1 MYNIILVP
9 LDGSKRGERVLDH
22 VENLAR
28 CFKSKVIFLQVVRP
42 PYLVGPEIM
51 DGALYQHELE
61 QRIKE
66 AESYLKARQEE
77 FLEKG
82 IAAQIRVVNGPVVT
96 SIVECAENENV
107 DLITIA
113 SHGYSGLSRVFYG
126 SSASGVLNNSERPL
140 LVIRSRS
147 D

>member
-1 MYNIILVP
+1 MYNTILVP
-9 LDGSKRGERVLDH
+9 LDGSKRAERILGH

-42 PYLVGPEIM
+42 PYLVAPEIM
-51 DGALYQHELE
+51 DGALYQQELE

-66 AESYLKARQEE
+66 AKSYLKAWQED

-140 LVIRSRS
+140 LVIRSQS

>member
-1 MYNIILVP
+1 MYNTILVP
-9 LDGSKRGERVLDH
+9 LDGSKRAERILGH

-42 PYLVGPEIM
+42 PYLVGTEIM
-51 DGALYQHELE
+51 DGALYQKELE
-61 QRIKE
+61 QRVE
-66 AESYLKARQEE
+66 ETASYLKTWQKE

-82 IAAQIRVVNGPVVT
+82 IAAQIRVINGPVVT
-96 SIVECAENENV
+96 SIVECAEIENV

-126 SSASGVLNNSERPL
+126 SSAAGVLNNSERPL
-140 LVIRSRS
+140 LLIRSRG